1 MTIHHYR
8 PRRNRRRAVSGKQ
21 TFFLYLGLLSVIGL
35 QITYPLVHGEVL
47 RDITL
52 ATVFVGAATMVL
64 HSYLVYGPFFATTFT
79 VVTFA
84 YALAIETIGVKSG
97 WPFGR
102 YHYDHSLGIQIFGVP
117 LLVPFAWMML
127 SYPILVAARRAAAHW
142 VFLYGGIGL
151 MIWDLFLDPQMVDA
165 GRWSWK
171 MVGPHVPNEP
181 MIPLSNA
188 AGWLF
193 AGMGLMG
200 LLHRILP
207 QDRRKN
213 SINSRVPDIL
223 LFWTLIGGVIG
234 NIFFFHHPKIGE
246 FVGLIFAVYLIPYAF
261 QLRFGRPD
269 TA

>member
-1 MTIHHYR
+1 MGVL
-8 PRRNRRRAVSGKQ
+8 A
-21 TFFLYLGLLSVIGL
+21 VIGL
-35 QITYPLVHGEVL
+35 QIAYPLVHGNVL

-52 ATVFVGAATMVL
+52 ATVFVGAATMVF
-64 HSYLVYGPFFATTFT
+64 HSYLVYGPLFATTFT

-84 YALAIETIGVKSG
+84 YSLGIETLGVKSG

-102 YHYDHSLGIQIFGVP
+102 YQYDHSLGFQIFGVP

-127 SYPILVAARRAAAHW
+127 SYPLLLAARRAAAHW

-171 MVGPHVPNEP
+171 LVGPHTPFEP
-181 MIPLSNA
+181 RIPLSNS

-193 AGMGLMG
+193 AGMGLMS
-200 LLHRILP
+200 LLNVTLPKGHRKDGTTSLIP
-207 QDRRKN
+207 N
-213 SINSRVPDIL
+213 VF
-223 LFWTLIGGVIG
+223 LFWSLFAGIVG
-234 NIFFFHHPKIGE
+234 NAFFFHRPGTAC
-246 FVGLIFAVYLIPYAF
+246 FGGLIFAMVLSPYFF

-269 TA
+269 AF